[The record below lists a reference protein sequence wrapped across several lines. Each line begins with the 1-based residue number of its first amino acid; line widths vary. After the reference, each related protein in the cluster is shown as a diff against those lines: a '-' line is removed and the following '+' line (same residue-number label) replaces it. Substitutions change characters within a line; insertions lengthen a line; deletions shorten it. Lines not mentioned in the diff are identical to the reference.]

1 MLMVNAIDFSF
12 GLEIIPHT
20 QKDSLESI
28 GTVVTDYRATGK
40 NTTLNTS

>member
-1 MLMVNAIDFSF
+1 MLMVTAIYSSF

-20 QKDSLESI
+20 QEDSSESI
-28 GTVVTDYRATGK
+28 ETVVSDYRATGK

>member
-1 MLMVNAIDFSF
+1 MLIVTAIDSSF
-12 GLEIIPHT
+12 GLEIIPHY
-20 QKDSLESI
+20 QEDSTESI